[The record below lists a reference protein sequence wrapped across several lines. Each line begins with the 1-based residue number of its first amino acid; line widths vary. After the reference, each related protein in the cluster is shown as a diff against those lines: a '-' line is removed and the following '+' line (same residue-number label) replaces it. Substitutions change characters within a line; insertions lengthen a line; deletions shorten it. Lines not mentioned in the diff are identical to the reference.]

1 MLKKSFYKK
10 KINPDEYVNVT
21 TGELLSSEYQV
32 TSVNVQSDLVILS
45 STEYIII
52 DSKARQYIDAEF
64 TVAEKG
70 RIYQMADMVHGCF
83 NLIYDKKENIP
94 HTVNTLSKDIDYGR
108 TQMTEFLKKLHKK
121 SVIYYID
128 GYKNK
133 KRCKWIML
141 NPTFARKQKSF
152 DRRCLDVFKDLSK

>member
-1 MLKKSFYKK
+1 MLKKNTYKK
-10 KINPDEYVNVT
+10 RINPEEYVNIT
-21 TGELLSSEYQV
+21 TGELLASEYNV
-32 TSVNVQSDLVILS
+32 TSLNVQSDLVILS
-45 STEYIII
+45 SKEYIII

-70 RIYQMADMVHGCF
+70 RIYQMADMVYGCF
-83 NLIYDKKENIP
+83 NLVYDKKENIP
-94 HTVNTLSKDIDYGR
+94 HTTGTIGKDIDYGR
-108 TQMTEFLKKLHKK
+108 TQLTDFLKKLHQK

-128 GYKNK
+128 GYKDK